1 VDLTLAAAIFA
12 GVVSFLSPCVLPVL
26 PAYLGQMGVVAA
38 AAYTMPTGTTPT
50 GDGTT
55 AILPPRATSRWHVLP
70 HALAFVAGFALIF
83 TILGLTFYA
92 FRPLFELPPV
102 RIAGGILVIIL
113 GLNLMGVLR
122 IGILN
127 RSWAPASATQFGQP
141 AVGGASAKNPL
152 AALALGAVF
161 ALAMTPCIGPTL
173 GAILGLS
180 LTAGAAPQVVALL
193 LAYSLGIGIP
203 FLILALAMDGSAR
216 FVRPFLKH
224 GRTIELI
231 GGGLVVIIGIFIV
244 FDWLGVIAK
253 AFQSLWPQV

>member
-1 VDLTLAAAIFA
+1 MELTLAAAIFA
-12 GVVSFLSPCVLPVL
+12 GVVSFLSPCVLPIL

-38 AAYTMPTGTTPT
+38 SAA
-50 GDGTT
+50 DF
-55 AILPPRATSRWHVLP
+55 AIPGGAALPAARTRWQVLP
-70 HALAFVAGFALIF
+70 HAIAFVLGFTLVF
-83 TILGLTFYA
+83 TVLGLTFYA
-92 FRPLFELPPV
+92 FRPLFDLPPV
-102 RIAGGILVIIL
+102 RIAGGLLVIVL

-127 RSWAPASATQFGQP
+127 RSLMPQGQFGQP
-141 AVGGASAKNPL
+141 AVGGAAARNPL

-180 LTAGAAPQVVALL
+180 LTAGAAPQVIALL
-193 LAYSLGIGIP
+193 VAYSLGIGIP
-203 FLILALAMDGSAR
+203 FLALALAMDSSAR
-216 FVRPFLKH
+216 FTRPFLKH

-231 GGGLVVIIGIFIV
+231 GGGLVVLIGLAIV
-244 FDWLGVIAK
+244 FDFVGIFAK